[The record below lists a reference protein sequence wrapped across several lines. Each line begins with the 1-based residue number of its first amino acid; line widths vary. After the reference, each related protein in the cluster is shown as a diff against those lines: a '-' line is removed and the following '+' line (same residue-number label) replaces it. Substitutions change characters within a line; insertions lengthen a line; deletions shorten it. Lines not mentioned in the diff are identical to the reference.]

1 MAETNVA
8 NAQPTISID
17 LNASPTNALSGGIED
32 LTQNIQGSLSEIILE
47 HIDVPQEIIDLFSI
61 ELFGNALIKW
71 GVALFVLFLFITLQ
85 KQLLKLSTFILQ
97 RIAIIA
103 GDKPYYQKIFTII
116 EKPLRWVIMI
126 IGMIATLSL
135 LQLSEAIK
143 TFFDLLISTAI
154 IFIVTWFFLRALTLV
169 REYLITISHNLNED
183 LGPTFSKFFVTFL
196 RLIIL
201 LIALI
206 NILTTWGINVNGFIA
221 SLGLIGMA
229 LALAAKDTASHFFGS
244 VMIFTDSPFKIGD
257 WIKTP
262 DVEGVV
268 EEIGMRSTKIRTF
281 AKALATVP
289 NAMLANAAVLNWS
302 RMDKRRIKM
311 TLGLTYGTTSM
322 QMRTILSEIRE
333 LLANHEEVHQETIF
347 VNFTEF
353 QDSSLGIFCY
363 FFTKTT
369 NWGRYM
375 QVRENINLDIMHIV
389 EKNGAG
395 FAFPSQSL
403 YLEQFP
409 NNEPLQ

>member
-281 AKALATVP
+281 AKALVTVP

-389 EKNGAG
+389 EKNGAS